1 MSVEF
6 LVCTIDER
14 IFQVQDLFLPPIP
27 EVKYLVSW
35 QHSETI
41 NDNELRS
48 KINPNLLDSLLE
60 GWKERGDIRLI
71 EIDGRG
77 LSRNRNNA
85 LRHATGDFLVIADDD
100 CRYTEDCIQ
109 IIRQAFRKHPDA
121 AVIQFQGYTLD
132 GKQQRKYS
140 DYSYEY
146 KQRPQ
151 FSYVISWELVL
162 NRKAQLPFFDERF
175 GLGTDLCCG
184 EEELFVHKTS
194 EAGHKIYY
202 EPYKLVTTPEDTT
215 GTHFE
220 DSLSVQRAKG
230 GVLALMHGPFGAM
243 LRCFKFA
250 LLYPNVNFF
259 TKISFLIE
267 MFKGIVYV
275 HTSHTLL

>member
-1 MSVEF
+1 MSIEF

-14 IFQVQDLFLPPIP
+14 IFQVQDLLMPPMP
-27 EVKYLVSW
+27 GVKYLVSW
-35 QHSETI
+35 QHSERKSCTDENSI
-41 NDNELRS
+41 LQA
-48 KINPNLLDSLLE
+48 SLLE
-60 GWKERGDIRLI
+60 SWNKRGDIRLV

-85 LRHATGDFLVIADDD
+85 LRYATGDFLVIADDD
-100 CRYTEDCIQ
+100 CRYTKDCIQ
-109 IIRQAFRKHPDA
+109 IIHRAFEKHPDA
-121 AVIQFQGYTLD
+121 AAIQFQGYTLD

-146 KQRPQ
+146 KERPK

-162 NRKAQLPFFDERF
+162 NRTAQIPFFDERF

-184 EEELFVHKTS
+184 EEELFVHKIS
-194 EAGHKIYY
+194 ESGQKIFY
-202 EPYKLVTTPEDTT
+202 EPYKIVTTPEDTT

-220 DSLSVQRAKG
+220 DSVSVQRAKG
-230 GVLALMHGPFGAM
+230 GVLSLMYGSLGAT

-250 LLYPNVNFF
+250 LLYPKVSLS
-259 TKISFLIE
+259 TKISFMTE

-275 HTSHTLL
+275 HTHHSVL